1 MQIKTTMRY
10 HLILFRMTIS
20 EKNLQTIN
28 AGDGV
33 EKRKPS
39 YTVGRNAKLKKKKKE
54 KKKCK
59 IVKPLE
65 KTLWRFLKNPNLEL
79 PSVQF
84 SH

>member
-39 YTVGRNAKLKKKKKE
+39 YTVGRNAKLKKKKKGE
-54 KKKCK
+54 EEMQNCK
-59 IVKPLE
+59 ATGENIMEVP
-65 KTLWRFLKNPNLEL
+65 
-79 PSVQF
+79 
-84 SH
+84 